1 MKKVK
6 SAMLYI
12 FVFTFLSMLI
22 SCKSDNLHSITVDF
36 NSPSADSSSISFH
49 QDEAIHVAIAAMSS
63 PRESFMYY
71 NELFQYISGLIGIPI
86 HYIQKESYQEVNK
99 LLEDK
104 AVDFAFICSGA
115 YINAK
120 EKGIVDLLVAPVVN
134 RKADYQAY
142 IICNNS
148 IRLANSI
155 FDLEDKDFAFSDP
168 LSHTGFY
175 YPSYLLKQ
183 KGLDPST
190 YFNKVIFTYGHDLSI
205 QMVNRGVVDA
215 AAVNGLI
222 YDYLAE
228 FSPHKII
235 NTRIIESSEG
245 FGMPPI
251 VIPNNLDEN
260 RKLLYR
266 NIFKNLHLDP
276 HGKEILTRLNI
287 DRYEVVDDNIYN
299 GIRLIKEALE
309 NEKL

>member
-1 MKKVK
+1 MFMKRVNSVK
-6 SAMLYI
+6 LYLI
-12 FVFTFLSMLI
+12 FVTILSLLI
-22 SCKSDNLHSITVDF
+22 SCKSDKNNTVTVDF

-63 PRESFMYY
+63 PRESFRYY
-71 NELFQYISGLIGIPI
+71 NELFEHISGLIGIPI
-86 HYIQKESYQEVNK
+86 HYIQKESYKEVNK
-99 LLEDK
+99 LLEDQ

-120 EKGIVDLLVAPVVN
+120 DKGIIDLLVAPVVN
-134 RKADYQAY
+134 GKTDYQSY

-155 FDLEDKDFAFSDP
+155 IDLKGKDFAFSDP
-168 LSHTGFY
+168 LSHTGYY

-183 KGLDPST
+183 KGLDQSSF
-190 YFNKVIFTYGHDLSI
+190 FNKAIFTYGHDLSI
-205 QMVNRGVVDA
+205 QMVNKGVVDA

-228 FSPHKII
+228 FSPQKII
-235 NTRIIESSEG
+235 NTRVIDYSED

-251 VIPNNLDEN
+251 VIPKNLDEN

-276 HGKEILTRLNI
+276 HGKEILSRLNI
-287 DRYEVVDDNIYN
+287 DRYEVVNDDIYN
-299 GIRLIKEALE
+299 GIRLIKEAL
-309 NEKL
+309 